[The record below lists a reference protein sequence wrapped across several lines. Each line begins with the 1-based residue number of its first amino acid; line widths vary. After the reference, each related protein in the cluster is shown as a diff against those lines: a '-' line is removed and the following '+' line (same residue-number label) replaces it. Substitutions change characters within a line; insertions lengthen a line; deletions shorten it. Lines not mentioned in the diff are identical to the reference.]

1 MNASYVYGI
10 FQCCEENKLPDLYI
24 AHAQYQV
31 DHKLPG
37 GLTEKQVNEFIG
49 HHYNDLVKA
58 YAPHDPV
65 VFEEAVKACVA
76 ADIEKE
82 NKK

>member
-1 MNASYVYGI
+1 MNASYIYGI

-24 AHAQYQV
+24 AHAYFIS
-31 DHKLPG
+31 DHKLPKDT
-37 GLTEKQVNEFIG
+37 TEKQVNEFIG
-49 HHYNDLVKA
+49 RHYNDLVKA

-65 VFEEAVKACVA
+65 VFEEAVKDCVA